1 MQLVVFIYQLVLSS
15 TSFSDEVTI
24 TKHIVF
30 NFRKRCEAL
39 DTKTITEVIIMLLNI
54 MFLRLK
60 TANITRMKIFIFQ
73 VCKNVSMFKIMT
85 SNLTTSG

>member
-39 DTKTITEVIIMLLNI
+39 DTKTIIEVIIMLLNI